1 LKNKN
6 FSTIGNSILHIV
18 CLICLNDKIAHDAL
32 FVYEIS
38 DGRHL
43 EGGAHHYGINR
54 MLRLSNLHKSYQ
66 SGGKP
71 LHVLK
76 GINLHIKSGEFVA
89 VMGHSGSGKSTL
101 LNILGLLDH
110 YDEGEYW
117 FDQTLIKR
125 LSETKAAKYRN
136 KFLGFI
142 FQSFHLVQFKNAL
155 ENVTLPLYYQKVRR
169 KERTRLGL
177 EYLEKVGLQDRA
189 HHFPTQLSGGEQ
201 QRVAVARALI
211 TGPKVILADEP
222 TGALDSKTSYEIINL
237 FKAINQT
244 GITIILVTHESDI
257 SAMTDRII
265 RIHDGVIEENT

>member
-1 LKNKN
+1 
-6 FSTIGNSILHIV
+6 
-18 CLICLNDKIAHDAL
+18 
-32 FVYEIS
+32 
-38 DGRHL
+38 
-43 EGGAHHYGINR
+43 

-76 GINLHIKSGEFVA
+76 GIDLHIKAGEFVS

-110 YDEGEYW
+110 YDEGAYW
-117 FDQTLIKR
+117 FDNTLIQR

-136 KFLGFI
+136 RFLGFI

-169 KERTRLGL
+169 KERNQLGL
-177 EYLEKVGLQDRA
+177 EILEKVGLKDRA
-189 HHFPTQLSGGEQ
+189 HHFPAQLSGGEQ

-211 TGPKVILADEP
+211 TEPKVILADEP
-222 TGALDSKTSYEIINL
+222 TGALDSHTSYEIIKL
-237 FKAINQT
+237 FQEIHQS
-244 GITIILVTHESDI
+244 GITIVLVTHESDI

-265 RIHDGVIEENT
+265 RIHDGVIEEST

>member
-1 LKNKN
+1 
-6 FSTIGNSILHIV
+6 
-18 CLICLNDKIAHDAL
+18 
-32 FVYEIS
+32 
-38 DGRHL
+38 
-43 EGGAHHYGINR
+43 

-66 SGGKP
+66 FGGKP

-76 GINLHIKSGEFVA
+76 GVNLQIKSGEFVS

-110 YDEGEYW
+110 YDKGAYW
-117 FDQTLIKR
+117 FDNTLIQR

-136 KFLGFI
+136 RFLGFI

-155 ENVTLPLYYQKVRR
+155 ENVTLPLYYQKIRR

-177 EYLEKVGLQDRA
+177 EILEKVGLKDRA
-189 HHFPTQLSGGEQ
+189 HHFPAQLSGGEQ

-211 TGPKVILADEP
+211 TEPKVILADEP
-222 TGALDSKTSYEIINL
+222 TGALDSNTSYEIINL
-237 FKAINQT
+237 FKKINQS
-244 GITIILVTHESDI
+244 GITIVLVTHESDI

-265 RIHDGVIEENT
+265 RIHDGVIEESTWSA